1 MSSVDPSVSI
11 DARQHFLQA
20 LRRVLRPI
28 VRLMVRQGVRYDEF
42 AEVARTAYVESA
54 ARDGIGGI
62 GLPSVEQIALATGV
76 DEARIDHYLE
86 LGNEMPSPPP
96 VSKSTQVMT
105 QVLHRWHTESQYLGT
120 YGTPLELRLTEP
132 ADGPSLWE
140 LVKGVDANA
149 DPRVILDG
157 LLEAKSV
164 TLSSEDRIRPLTRVF
179 IWPQGSITSIDYF
192 GVTLARMTETLENN
206 LLSSNSNTKRLER
219 SVFADHGL
227 PPDLLST
234 FHAVATERAN
244 QFLGELDDWL
254 AQHRPSDMALP
265 GPRREVGVNLF
276 FYVEQA
282 LDQRPLHTLVKPQR
296 TLKWD
301 PETQS

>member
-28 VRLMVRQGVRYDEF
+28 VRLMVKQGIRYDEF

-54 ARDGIGGI
+54 ARDGVGGI
-62 GLPSVEQIALATGV
+62 DLPSLEQIAWATGI
-76 DEARIDHYLE
+76 DETRIDHYLD
-86 LGNEMPSPPP
+86 LGDVMPTPPP

-105 QVLHRWHTESQYLGT
+105 QVLHRWHTESRYLGT
-120 YGTPLELRLTEP
+120 HGTPLELRLTEP
-132 ADGPSLWE
+132 PNGPNLWG
-140 LVKGVDANA
+140 LVKEVNENV
-149 DPRVILDG
+149 DPRMILDG

-164 TLSSEDRIRPLTRVF
+164 TLSGDDRIRPLTRAF

-192 GVTLARMTETLENN
+192 GVTLARMTETLEHN
-206 LLSSNSNTKRLER
+206 LNSTSSETKRLER

-227 PPDLLST
+227 PANLLSA

-254 AQHRPSDMALP
+254 AQHCTSDTAAA

-276 FYVEQA
+276 FYLEQPPDQKP
-282 LDQRPLHTLVKPQR
+282 LHSLVQPQRPTL
-296 TLKWD
+296 
-301 PETQS
+301 E

>member
-1 MSSVDPSVSI
+1 MSSVDPSLSI

-28 VRLMVRQGVRYDEF
+28 VRLMVKQGIRYDEF

-54 ARDGIGGI
+54 VRDGIGGI
-62 GLPSVEQIALATGV
+62 DLPSLEQIAWATGI
-76 DEARIDHYLE
+76 DEARIDHYLD
-86 LGNEMPSPPP
+86 LGNVLPTPPP

-105 QVLHRWHTESQYLGT
+105 QVLHRWHRESQYLGT

-132 ADGPSLWE
+132 ENGPNLSGLIKE
-140 LVKGVDANA
+140 VDENA
-149 DPRVILDG
+149 DPGVVLDG

-164 TLSSEDRIRPLTRVF
+164 VLSGEDHIRPLTRVF

-192 GVTLARMTETLENN
+192 GMTLARMTETLENN
-206 LLSSNSNTKRLER
+206 LLSSSSNTKRLER

-227 PPDLLST
+227 PPALLPA

-254 AQHRPSDMALP
+254 AQHRPSDVALP

-276 FYVEQA
+276 FYVEQP
-282 LDQRPLHTLVKPQR
+282 LDQRPLQTLVQPQR
-296 TLKWD
+296 TLK
-301 PETQS
+301 